1 MSDAYRADT
10 PDISQLTPAT
20 GRVGAPAS
28 GTYGEQQALRD
39 IESALPAPTPGPAGA
54 QPAPSPGGGGGL
66 PLAPP
71 SGALPRSIMAPTTRP
86 SEPISTPLAQP
97 IPIGETPNA
106 VLRQRVRAWATDPT
120 VSDSQRSWAQHI
132 LYMLGEA

>member
-97 IPIGETPNA
+97 IPVGETPSQQK
-106 VLRQRVRAWATDPT
+106 RQLLEAWSRDPSLSET
-120 VSDSQRSWAQHI
+120 TRLWAQSI
-132 LYMLGEA
+132 LDSLS